1 MTNEVLFEENNN
13 SMSEIAWAFTV
24 YSIVPYIGILFVPF
38 AVIGGII
45 AVYFSNKTPQIG
57 GKKLAVNSLL
67 SSFFIFFG
75 QILLWY
81 LLYLIPELSRKF

>member
-38 AVIGGII
+38 AVIVGII